1 VLAVVAFVIAAQRVL
16 AYGRT
21 AMFVI
26 VPWYLG
32 EAVGE
37 ALNAGAWE
45 AILGIGVVLVPVA
58 SWLHRT
64 FMTWAEFRAAGARG
78 GRAAGRDS

>member
-1 VLAVVAFVIAAQRVL
+1 MIAAQRAL
-16 AYGRT
+16 AYGRA

-26 VPWYLG
+26 VPWYVG

-45 AILGIGVVLVPVA
+45 AVLVIGVVLVPVA
-58 SWLHRT
+58 S
-64 FMTWAEFRAAGARG
+64 RAAR
-78 GRAAGRDS
+78 RDSGRGA

>member
-1 VLAVVAFVIAAQRVL
+1 VLAVVAFVIAVWRAL

-26 VPWYLG
+26 VPWYVG

-37 ALNAGAWE
+37 AVNAGAWE
-45 AILGIGVVLVPVA
+45 SVLVIGVVLVPVA
-58 SWLHRT
+58 SWLHR
-64 FMTWAEFRAAGARG
+64 R
-78 GRAAGRDS
+78 S